1 MTNLNISG
9 TYLMGRLYGRD
20 GEVTRGAKF
29 YPLSYETMVL
39 PNDNWVD
46 ELTYNDKNQ
55 LISRV
60 KTDFPIAY
68 SDQHGKLN
76 LFIHDQGMTEF
87 KLSGSPI
94 ISKSHAKESI
104 KREVVFFPAR
114 MIPLYQSSYL
124 SGWNSELHK
133 LLSGGQGESNNV
145 FSTDE
150 KVLNLK
156 QGKSQLLETPDN
168 KRNEISEKSEYYKKY
183 ITWYDSLSNDE
194 NHDSEINIIEVPQ
207 YYTIVVNF
215 SSDDY
220 LGATVKI
227 KDYPRYIRIMGT
239 EDLALSKVNEVNFND
254 HDNQDKPIYCATFWI
269 ETDILHRL
277 NDIEEYCS
285 FEINLETVINVK
297 SVRRFQE
304 KNIIQYSLKER
315 VFNLPIKTTIG
326 RSVIVN
332 GDPISVEEAIL
343 IHAPEYFQNI
353 VSKLNDNP
361 YKLPQ
366 NMPTEAGESQ
376 KYLWHYLQSYKGLFE
391 AGALQLEKGTTA
403 QLISKVVYATISYI
417 AGGTQSEF
425 SQSLLSAA
433 GVAGSANSLIESISK
448 LKVENSKIVTKAKEF
463 QTLLGDRVVLDII
476 PMPQSI
482 KPFISGVGKVG
493 GFLLDKPLTAVNGI
507 VNLRIVSITMK
518 NQINQI

>member
-1 MTNLNISG
+1 MNNINISG
-9 TYLMGRLYGRD
+9 TYLMGRLYGRS
-20 GEVTRGAKF
+20 GKVTRGAKF

-55 LISRV
+55 LVSRV

-76 LFIHDQGMTEF
+76 LLVHDDKMTEF
-87 KLSGSPI
+87 ELSGSPI
-94 ISKSHAKESI
+94 ISKSHAKKSSKI
-104 KREVVFFPAR
+104 EVVFFPAR
-114 MIPLYQSSYL
+114 MIPLYQSSYVKE
-124 SGWNSELHK
+124 WNSELHK
-133 LLSGGQGESNNV
+133 LLSGGDGKSNNI

-156 QGKSQLLETPDN
+156 QGKSQLLEIPDS
-168 KRNEISEKSEYYKKY
+168 KRNEISAKSDYYKKY
-183 ITWYDSLSNDE
+183 ITWYDSLSNNNNNDC
-194 NHDSEINIIEVPQ
+194 EINIIEVPQ

-227 KDYPRYIRIMGT
+227 KDYPQYIRIVGT
-239 EDLALSKVNEVNFND
+239 EDLALSKVNQVSFKD
-254 HDNQDKPIYCATFWI
+254 HDDQERSIYCATFWI
-269 ETDILHRL
+269 ESDILHRL

-285 FEINLETVINVK
+285 FEINLETIDIIESLK
-297 SVRRFQE
+297 KFQD
-304 KNIIQYSLKER
+304 KNINQYTLKER

-326 RSVIVN
+326 RSVVVN

-343 IHAPEYFQNI
+343 LHTPEYFQNI

-361 YKLPQ
+361 YTLPK

-391 AGALQLEKGTTA
+391 ASALQLEKGTTA
-403 QLISKVVYATISYI
+403 QLISKVVYATTSYL
-417 AGGTQSEF
+417 ASEDK
-425 SQSLLSAA
+425 SELAQSLLSAA
-433 GVAGSANSLIESISK
+433 GVTGSANSLIESISK

-476 PMPQSI
+476 PIPQSI

-493 GFLLDKPLTAVNGI
+493 GFLLDKPLTAV
-507 VNLRIVSITMK
+507 
-518 NQINQI
+518 